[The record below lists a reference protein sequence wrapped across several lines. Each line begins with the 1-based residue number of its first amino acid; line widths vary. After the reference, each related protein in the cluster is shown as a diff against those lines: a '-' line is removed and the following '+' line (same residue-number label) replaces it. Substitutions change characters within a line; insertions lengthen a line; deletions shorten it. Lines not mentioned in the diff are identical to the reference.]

1 MSNLGKK
8 IIIIVL
14 VLAIV
19 AVVASLWWKSEQV
32 DNVANLSAVDQAL
45 NLGNQT
51 DTGTRENVSLLVDD
65 QFPGQAIFV
74 SSVVLPKG
82 GWVVIHHGDNGQ
94 PGTVAG
100 AGYFG
105 PGVNTGE
112 INLTV
117 PTKEGENYLAL
128 LYRDNG
134 DTSFSAKLDQVY
146 LDANNQPVSI
156 SFKVTEN
163 LPEHKG

>member
-14 VLAIV
+14 VLAV
-19 AVVASLWWKSEQV
+19 VVVVASLWWKSEKV
-32 DNVANLSAVDQAL
+32 DNVANLSAVNQALDLGDQA
-45 NLGNQT
+45 
-51 DTGTRENVSLLVDD
+51 DSRESVSLLVDD

-82 GWVVIHHGDNGQ
+82 GWVVIHHSDNGQ

-105 PGVNTGE
+105 AGVNTGE
-112 INLTV
+112 VNLTI

-146 LDANNQPVSI
+146 LDSRNQPVSVP
-156 SFKVTEN
+156 FKVTEN
-163 LPEHKG
+163 LPENKG